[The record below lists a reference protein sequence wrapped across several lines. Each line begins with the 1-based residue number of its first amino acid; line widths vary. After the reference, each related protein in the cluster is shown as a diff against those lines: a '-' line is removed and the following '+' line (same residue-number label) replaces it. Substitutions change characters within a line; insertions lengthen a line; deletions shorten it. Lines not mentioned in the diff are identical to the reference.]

1 MGMLLR
7 RYHNIP
13 AESVKIKT
21 ETAGKTETVKKVRKN
36 DKK

>member
-7 RYHNIP
+7 RYHKMP
-13 AESVKIKT
+13 ADPVKKET
-21 ETAGKTETVKKVRKN
+21 ETAGKQVKKVKKN

>member
-7 RYHNIP
+7 RYHHKIP
-13 AESVKIKT
+13 ADPVKKET
-21 ETAGKTETVKKVRKN
+21 ETAGKQAKKVKKN

>member
-7 RYHNIP
+7 RYHKIP
-13 AESVKIKT
+13 ADPVKKET
-21 ETAGKTETVKKVRKN
+21 ETAGKKVKKN